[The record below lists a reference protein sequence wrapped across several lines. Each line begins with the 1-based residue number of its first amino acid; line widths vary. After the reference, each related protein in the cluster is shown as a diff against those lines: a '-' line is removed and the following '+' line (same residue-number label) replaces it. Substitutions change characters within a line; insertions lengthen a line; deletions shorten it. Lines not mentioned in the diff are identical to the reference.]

1 MIKSKL
7 FSAVGIETDE
17 KSVRQTFEEKNS
29 LLNAVENE
37 DISFFD
43 AKLEFR
49 KNYFNLIS
57 DNYNFSDNENQSWFI
72 KEIIDYSSSRNDITF
87 IPCLKKISSL
97 NNIDENSKQLA
108 VELLNKLEYIAS
120 DSKSDN
126 DKIISARKI
135 LNETRIPQAVEIL
148 RLLRDNSIEAKRLG
162 IFLIGKFR
170 IKDMIPEVCSCL
182 NIKNLELDAYSV
194 LNAFGNDAEKE
205 LERFFL
211 ASSGN
216 LDTSKIA
223 LRLIGNQKTAES
235 KSFIFSRLWSSSRQL
250 KETAVKL
257 LVNSDFIPTQEEK
270 DKLHQLI
277 SETIGIIVWNLAAQV
292 SIEKHADKF
301 LCNAIASE
309 ANRWTD
315 YLFDLLTITY
325 DKKSIENIRN
335 GTIKAASNVVIE
347 KTIRQKLIILID
359 AFSTEVKLKNLSRIY
374 PVNIHD
380 YNNTLENI
388 INRDYNLVGIW
399 TKACALRNIKGLEED
414 TIMQSVA
421 ALMFSPEE
429 ILCEESVKVNPALYR
444 TVSMRLPESSKIKL
458 DKIVSGEVLK
468 EESLFE
474 KTSFLHKHFDSISED
489 KLLTLAGSLKYY
501 ESVSDDLENVII
513 FPCSDDNAKTAI
525 LHYDGKLNEEEIKPF
540 YALSMDAVYYFDFYY
555 PECSMKI
562 FEYIKIWGR

>member
-1 MIKSKL
+1 MTKNKL
-7 FSAVGIETDE
+7 LSAIDIEIGKE
-17 KSVRQTFEEKNS
+17 SIRQTFEKENS
-29 LLNAVENE
+29 LLDAVENE
-37 DISFFD
+37 VFSFFN
-43 AKLEFR
+43 ARLELR
-49 KNYFNLIS
+49 KNYFNIVS
-57 DNYNFSDNENQSWFI
+57 GNYN
-72 KEIIDYSSSRNDITF
+72 
-87 IPCLKKISSL
+87 
-97 NNIDENSKQLA
+97 KQLSGDLLK
-108 VELLNKLEYIAS
+108 ELEKITA

-126 DKIISARKI
+126 EKIILARKT
-135 LNETRIPQAVEIL
+135 LNESRIPQTAEIL
-148 RLLRDNSIEAKRLG
+148 RLLGDNSIEAKRLG

-182 NIKNLELDAYSV
+182 NIKKLELDAYSV

-205 LERFFL
+205 LERFFI

-216 LDTSKIA
+216 LDTSKII

-235 KSFIFSRLWSSSRQL
+235 KSFLFSRLWSNSRQL

-270 DKLHQLI
+270 EKLHQLI

-301 LCNAIASE
+301 LYNAIASE

-325 DKKSIENIRN
+325 DKKSIEKIRN
-335 GTIKAASNVVIE
+335 GTIKVASNVVIE
-347 KTIRQKLIILID
+347 KSIRQKLIILID

-380 YNNTLENI
+380 YSNTLENL

-458 DKIVSGEVLK
+458 DKIASGEVLK

-474 KTSFLHKHFDSISED
+474 KTSFLHKHFGSIYED

-513 FPCSDDNAKTAI
+513 FPCSDDNVKTAI
-525 LHYDGKLNEEEIKPF
+525 LHYDGKLNEEGIKPF
-540 YALSMDAVYYFDFYY
+540 YALPMDAVYDFDFYY